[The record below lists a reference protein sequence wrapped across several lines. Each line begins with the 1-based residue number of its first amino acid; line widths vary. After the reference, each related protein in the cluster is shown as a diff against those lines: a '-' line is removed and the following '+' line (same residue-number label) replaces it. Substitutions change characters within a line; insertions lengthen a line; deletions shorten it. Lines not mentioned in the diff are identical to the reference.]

1 MAIVLINTAVRKY
14 LLDQPVNFRER
25 IREKFE
31 FLETGIWEGK
41 LRAKKLR
48 NLSSK
53 CVFEAPLDKDNRL
66 LFTLGKHGGATGK
79 NLVIYV
85 WGVASHD
92 ELSKKSRNIVPENAS
107 FLEFQD
113 FEELILEDI
122 DLEELESFCFT
133 QEPITEKSGEES
145 GSQRWFEVD
154 DLEWKRIRNY
164 KKDEFDLF
172 LYLTPEQREVLAS
185 PPPILVSGTAGSG
198 KTTLSVYYLLKS
210 ELQSNKKI
218 FITYNPS
225 LKSFA
230 ERLCRGLL
238 NEARGRQDF
247 LIPDFHVFK
256 QFILDIAHR
265 FGKTFLPEKE
275 VDFDRFSKMFASHPL
290 QQKFDSPL
298 VWEEIRS
305 IIKGALP
312 QVNLSV
318 LERGHQ
324 AIRKK
329 EIDPGLIRRLQ
340 QQFILFSN
348 LESLKAVGNFVE
360 KYLKTSLPSFSMH
373 VERYL
378 KDETSQERVLSILD
392 RTLQVLKK
400 QKEIVHKK
408 HLSFIEYELL
418 GKKKAPNFRFNR
430 KEIYHIFEWYQ
441 DRLERNGLWDEL
453 DLTREVLRIFSERD
467 LHDYTYDMLA
477 CDEVQDLTDIQIS
490 FLFELINNPV
500 NVFFAGDTKQVINPS
515 GFRWEEIKRHFYE
528 RGLEVP
534 ELRFLTLNFRS
545 SGSIVELSNILL
557 ELKGKYLGL
566 KAEEVPEDWKYKG
579 RPVTVISG
587 IEEPDMLE
595 ILREA
600 GARRTMLVR
609 TEREK
614 RRLQKLLETELV
626 FTIAEAKGLEFD
638 TVVLW
643 KFCEDELVEDVWKI
657 ILDLSKRSIH
667 EAKIRHEINL
677 LYVGITRS
685 QNDLIVYDGRQPS
698 LIWENQQFS
707 SHVYVTDDRSF
718 IDGIWNVLTTPE
730 EWIEQGNYFFEKEF
744 YRAAMECY
752 KNGGNTELFHKASA
766 HAFEKAEKYLEAAL
780 NFEKI
785 GESERA
791 ANNYE
796 RAGDFRKALSLWEK
810 LKNEGRAFRCQV
822 ELYKKEGEHQKAG
835 DLYLEKGMH
844 REAVPCFRKSGDF
857 IKLAEIYLHHL
868 NNVREA
874 AECLEQAHD
883 YERAAG
889 LYSRLKSLEKA
900 AELYWKGGNYS
911 QAEALWRK
919 TRNNR
924 RLIELY
930 QKTGQNEKLLSIY
943 EKQKDFEKI
952 TKCLRTFKD
961 KSGLARDAE
970 KLFGQ
975 RKYFLALTRFSVLE
989 DHRRT
994 AECHLRLKNYEEAVR
1009 LFKSAGDFYSAGK
1022 ACEKNREFKR
1032 ALENYLDSEEDRK
1045 NDFPLARKTARKI
1058 LDDRWLY
1065 HLGKDLFDR
1074 KRYREASLLFC
1085 VFINAYPELGICYAM
1100 LGEEEKAFRAWA
1112 KCEIFRDYERLADM
1126 CIYSNAVGAAAKF
1139 FLKHKNLVL
1148 SGLKW
1153 TASKSLENNSVVN
1166 LFDMYFSNDPHP
1178 DEMRS
1183 WGNFLCDLDT
1193 HGVIWEKIL
1202 HYLERSGGYNSLL
1215 DYFRML
1221 KLLEEKRFRAAKE
1234 RFKSEIPKL
1243 VRAEDWDTLAFRYYL
1258 LERAGDFNRIL
1269 PKIRIT
1275 AHNYLLF
1282 LAGEDTFYRK
1292 GLAWCAKNN
1301 LLEEAVGFFPMM
1313 GSYQRTAE
1321 IFEKNGKLNKAAN
1334 YYFYAHQF
1342 DKAAGLYSR
1351 LKRFAAAGDAFYKLG
1366 DYRAAL
1372 KMYQRQRPPNR
1383 KKIARTL
1390 EKSGELDQALK
1401 LWQEL
1406 KDRKSA
1412 SRCRAKMEKAKQREI
1427 RFPPSHSEF

>member
-1 MAIVLINTAVRKY
+1 MAVVLINTALKKY

-48 NLSSK
+48 NISSK
-53 CVFEAPLDKDNRL
+53 CVFEATVDKENRL
-66 LFTLGKHGGATGK
+66 LFTLGKSGGTSGK
-79 NLVIYV
+79 NLIIYV

-92 ELSKKSRNIVPENAS
+92 ELSKKSRNIIPGNAP
-107 FLEFQD
+107 FLEFHD
-113 FEELILEDI
+113 FEELIREDI
-122 DLEELESFCFT
+122 DLEELEPFCFT
-133 QEPITEKSGEES
+133 QEPITEKTGEES
-145 GSQRWFEVD
+145 GSQRWFAVD
-154 DLEWKRIRNY
+154 ETEWRRIRSY
-164 KKDEFDLF
+164 SKDEFELF
-172 LYLTPEQREVLAS
+172 LYLTPEQREMLAS

-210 ELQSNKKI
+210 ELHRKKKI

-225 LKSFA
+225 LKGFA
-230 ERLCRGLL
+230 EKLCRGLL
-238 NEARGRQDF
+238 NEAEGKHDVF
-247 LIPDFHVFK
+247 VPDFHVFK
-256 QFILDIAHR
+256 QLSLEIAHR
-265 FGKTFLPEKE
+265 FGKTFMPEKE
-275 VDFDRFSKMFASHPL
+275 VDFNRFSKMFASHPL
-290 QQKFDSPL
+290 HQKFDSAL

-318 LERGHQ
+318 LEHAHE

-329 EIDPGLIRRLQ
+329 GIDPGLIKRLQ
-340 QQFILFSN
+340 QQFILFSK
-348 LESLKAVGNFVE
+348 LESLKAVANYVE
-360 KYLKTSLPSFSMH
+360 KYLKTSISSFSMH

-378 KDETSQERVLSILD
+378 KDETSQERALSILD
-392 RTLQVLKK
+392 RTLKVLKK

-408 HLSFIEYELL
+408 HLSFLEYELL

-430 KEIYHIFEWYQ
+430 KEIYQIFEWYQ

-467 LHDYTYDMLA
+467 LQDYTYDMLA
-477 CDEVQDLTDIQIS
+477 CDEVQDMTDIQIS
-490 FLFELINNPV
+490 FLFELVNNPM

-566 KAEEVPEDWKYKG
+566 KAEEVPEDWRYKG
-579 RPVTVISG
+579 RPVTVISE
-587 IEEPDMLE
+587 IEEPDILE
-595 ILREA
+595 ILRVA
-600 GARRTMLVR
+600 GARRTVLVR
-609 TEREK
+609 TESEK
-614 RRLQKLLETELV
+614 RRLQRLLETELV

-685 QNDLIVYDGRQPS
+685 QNDLIVYDGSHPS

-707 SHVYVTDDRSF
+707 SHVYVTGDRSF
-718 IDGIWNVLTTPE
+718 IDGLWNVLTTPE

-752 KNGGNTELFHKASA
+752 KNSGDTELFHKASA
-766 HAFEKAEKYLEAAL
+766 FAFEKAGKYLEAAL
-780 NFEKI
+780 NFKKI

-791 ANNYE
+791 AHNYE
-796 RAGDFRKALSLWEK
+796 RAGDYRRALFLWEK
-810 LKNEGRAFRCQV
+810 LKNEERAFRCQA

-844 REAVPCFRKSGDF
+844 REAVQCFRKSGDF

-868 NNVREA
+868 NNIREA

-889 LYSRLKSLEKA
+889 LYTRLKSFEKA
-900 AELYWKGGNYS
+900 AELYWKGGNFS

-961 KSGLARDAE
+961 KSRLARDAE

-975 RKYFLALTRFSVLE
+975 RKYFLSLARFSVLE
-989 DHRRT
+989 DHKRT

-1009 LFKSAGDFYSAGK
+1009 LFRSAGDFYSAGK
-1022 ACEKNREFKR
+1022 ACEKNREFKM
-1032 ALENYLDSEEDRK
+1032 ALENYLDSEEDRN
-1045 NDFPLARKTARKI
+1045 NDFLLARKAARKI
-1058 LDDRWLY
+1058 LDDRWIY
-1065 HLGKDLFDR
+1065 NLGKDLFDR
-1074 KRYREASLLFC
+1074 KRYREASVLFSL
-1085 VFINAYPELGICYAM
+1085 FINAYPEVGICYAM

-1112 KCEIFRDYERLADM
+1112 KCEIFKDYERLADM
-1126 CIYSNAVGAAAKF
+1126 CIYSDAVGTAAKF
-1139 FLKHKNLVL
+1139 FLKHQNLV
-1148 SGLKW
+1148 SSELKW

-1166 LFDMYFSNDPHP
+1166 LFDIYFSHDPHP

-1193 HGVIWEKIL
+1193 HGVIWAKIL
-1202 HYLERSGGYNSLL
+1202 HYLEKSGGYNSLL
-1215 DYFRML
+1215 DYFMML
-1221 KLLEEKRFRAAKE
+1221 KLLEEKQFRAAKE

-1243 VRAEDWDTLAFRYYL
+1243 VRTEDWEAVAFRHCI
-1258 LERAGDFNRIL
+1258 LERASDLNRTL
-1269 PKIRIT
+1269 PKIKIT

-1282 LAGEDTFYRK
+1282 LAGEDAFYRK

-1301 LLEEAVGFFPMM
+1301 LLEKAAEFFPMM
-1313 GSYQRTAE
+1313 GTYERTAE
-1321 IFEKNGKLNKAAN
+1321 IFEKSGKLNKAAD
-1334 YYFYAHQF
+1334 YYFYARQF

-1351 LKRFAAAGDAFYKLG
+1351 LKRFAAAGDALYKQG
-1366 DYRAAL
+1366 DFRAAL
-1372 KMYQRQRPPNR
+1372 KMYRRQSPPNR

-1390 EKSGELDQALK
+1390 EKLGDLDKALN

-1412 SRCRAKMEKAKQREI
+1412 ARCRAKLEKAKQWEI
-1427 RFPPSHSEF
+1427 RFPSSD